1 MAHLY
6 INSKGNPWRKHSYS
20 AGNDFDQSPYKYYLR
35 RVLGWKE
42 KDNKARFLF
51 GKALEESIQFHHD
64 HDGQGAVEDFKR
76 RWSAHQGN
84 GNISYTDTEKNW
96 DQCLKMG
103 IDMIRL
109 YIAIQPSLPIPLGG
123 SAVFQREYEKEVFHG
138 DQNYGGIFDAGKL
151 DIVCYMEPSHPK
163 LTSGVWKDTYSPI
176 RPLIVDIKT
185 SATDFPEQQGMAAFD
200 SQLRRYSWLS
210 GIRDVSLLW
219 FKKSGLGYKKGYSA
233 TFIDPVG
240 QFAAGQECVIAR
252 VEDDKQHAWVVYN
265 DFMVDEMER
274 AQGKKGDRLDTTDEA
289 KQRALNWLQQH
300 GTFTSLEHLTR
311 QRLQFN
317 TGWVTKESADDAGRI
332 AARQI
337 VQIVNAWNT
346 KSWPNTFGI
355 RYPHDDRNDSYFRAF
370 VLGDETYRDQNFTK
384 TDEQT
389 FDDLFREDDL
399 Q

>member
-6 INSKGNPWRKHSYS
+6 INSRGTPWKKHSYS

-42 KDNKARFLF
+42 RDNKARFLF

-64 HDGQGAVEDFKR
+64 HNGQGAVEDFKR
-76 RWSAHQGN
+76 RWAQHQAN
-84 GNISYTDTEKNW
+84 GNITYTAVEKDW
-96 DQCLKMG
+96 QTCLQIG
-103 IDMIRL
+103 TDMVRL
-109 YIAIQPSLPIPLGG
+109 YIALQPFLPIPLGG
-123 SAVFQREYEKEVFHG
+123 NSVFQREYAKEVFPN
-138 DQNYGGIFDAGKL
+138 DPNYGGIEDAGKL
-151 DIVCYMEPSHPK
+151 DIVCYVDPVHPRLAK
-163 LTSGVWKDTYSPI
+163 SNWKKEDGV

-185 SATDFPEQQGMAAFD
+185 SAVDFPEQPGMAAFD

-233 TFIDPVG
+233 TFIESVG
-240 QFAAGQECVIAR
+240 QYVVGQECVIAK
-252 VEDDKQHAWVVYN
+252 VENDHAWVVFN
-265 DFMVDEMER
+265 DFMVDEMDK

-289 KQRALNWLQQH
+289 KRRVLDW
-300 GTFTSLEHLTR
+300 LEHNATYTPLAKLTR

-317 TGWVTKESADDAGRI
+317 TGRVSEQSAEDAGRI

-337 VQIVNAWNT
+337 IQIVNAWN
-346 KSWPNTFGI
+346 SRQWPNTFGI
-355 RYPHDDRNDSYFRAF
+355 RYPKDDRNDSYFRAF
-370 VLGDETYRDQNFTK
+370 ILGDETYKQQNFIK
-384 TDEQT
+384 SDEQT
-389 FDDLFREDDL
+389 FDDLFREDDI